1 MLALYP
7 KGAGVFA
14 PARGRGYR
22 FFPMGLMAAK
32 NYWLVKSEPDVYSI
46 DDFERDGKTHWDGVR
61 NFKARNFMRS
71 MAVGDGVFFYH
82 SNADPK
88 AIVGIA
94 RVSKEA
100 YPDFTQFDPK
110 SDYYEPKATKDKPY
124 WYMVEIEFVRKLAE
138 PQSLSKLRGVKD
150 LGGMALLKK
159 GQRLSVQPV
168 TEEEWKT
175 ICALARVPAKI

>member
-1 MLALYP
+1 
-7 KGAGVFA
+7 
-14 PARGRGYR
+14 
-22 FFPMGLMAAK
+22 MAAK
-32 NYWLVKSEPDVYSI
+32 KSYWLMKSEPDVYSI
-46 DDFERDGKTHWDGVR
+46 DDFAKHGTTHWDGVR
-61 NFKARNFMRS
+61 NFKARNYMRS

-100 YPDFTQFDPK
+100 YPDSTQFDKK
-110 SDYYEPKATKDKPY
+110 SDYYEPKATRDKPY
-124 WYMVEIEFVRKLAE
+124 WYMVEIEFVRKLGE
-138 PQSLSKLRGVKD
+138 PQSLEKIRGMKD
-150 LGGMALLKK
+150 LEGMALLKK

-175 ICALARVPAKI
+175 ICALAGVPSRV

>member
-1 MLALYP
+1 MAE
-7 KGAGVFA
+7 KKSFW
-14 PARGRGYR
+14 
-22 FFPMGLMAAK
+22 LM
-32 NYWLVKSEPDVYSI
+32 KSEPDVYSI
-46 DDFERDGKTHWDGVR
+46 DDLARDRTTYWDGVR
-61 NFKARNFMRS
+61 NFKARNYMRS

-100 YPDFTQFDPK
+100 YPDPSQFDEK
-110 SDYYEPKATKDKPY
+110 SDYYEPKANSEKPY
-124 WYMVEIEFVRKLAE
+124 WYMVEVEFASKLKE
-138 PQSLSKLRGVKD
+138 PLSLEKLRGVKELD
-150 LGGMALLKK
+150 GMALLKK

-175 ICALARVPAKI
+175 ICGLAGVSTSLRAET